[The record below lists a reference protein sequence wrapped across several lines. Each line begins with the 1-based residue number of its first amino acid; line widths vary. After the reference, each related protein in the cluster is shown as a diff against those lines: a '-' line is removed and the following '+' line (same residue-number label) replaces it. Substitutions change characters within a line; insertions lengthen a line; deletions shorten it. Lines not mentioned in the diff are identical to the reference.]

1 MMTRKRWKSLE
12 SLRLNVGLAV
22 YLIYMEGQKVYVS
35 TVLLTLVVILAII
48 AICIVGWL
56 AVRSSRGLL
65 RRKYEPGVKDG
76 MIVGP

>member
-48 AICIVGWL
+48 AICIVG
-56 AVRSSRGLL
+56 
-65 RRKYEPGVKDG
+65 
-76 MIVGP
+76 